1 MNRLKDRE
9 LHDLT
14 ESFARQVEAQ
24 KKQKERFR
32 LAKGFS
38 IDESSQQNRNQ
49 RMDAGEVTLQGNI

>member
-24 KKQKERFR
+24 KKQKERLR

-38 IDESSQQNRNQ
+38 LDESSQQDRNQ